1 MGKKFKKICKDWRVK
16 VAIQNII
23 SLLPKS
29 IGFKINKIFVEIAIG
44 DINQRI
50 DYHKRI
56 LKGLRNI
63 EILYRELNFS
73 LSGKTVLELGT
84 GWHGIDLLI
93 FYLLGANKIITID
106 HYAHL
111 RIDVCLNAIKHF
123 QNSEYLNLLLKLKY
137 SENRMTQLMEISK
150 RTINLNIKFFLELM
164 RIQYLIVSAS
174 EYKKLP
180 IKKNYSIDLFYSESV
195 LQRIPVKYLSDIMQ
209 MVGCSCMKN
218 NAVAFHRTDQK
229 DINAQAHVD
238 TNLWALEYLKYS
250 DFIFELFISGYLNY
264 QNRLRESDFLCLLQE
279 SGVQIAYLKSFCNK
293 KDMERLKNFPLAKKF
308 RNKNI
313 EDLAIKQ
320 SIIVGK
326 KEARQINMKREMV
339 YL

>member
-195 LQRIPVKYLSDIMQ
+195 LQRIPVKYLSDI
-209 MVGCSCMKN
+209 
-218 NAVAFHRTDQK
+218 
-229 DINAQAHVD
+229 
-238 TNLWALEYLKYS
+238 
-250 DFIFELFISGYLNY
+250 
-264 QNRLRESDFLCLLQE
+264 
-279 SGVQIAYLKSFCNK
+279 
-293 KDMERLKNFPLAKKF
+293 
-308 RNKNI
+308 
-313 EDLAIKQ
+313 IK
-320 SIIVGK
+320 I
-326 KEARQINMKREMV
+326 
-339 YL
+339 